1 MVGYMTLPEAVMSL
15 NHFDTVPDFAQNSF
29 QGLLRIYGCRPD
41 QPEQLWGGNL
51 LRVWQAAIDA
61 RTRA

>member
-1 MVGYMTLPEAVMSL
+1 MSL